1 MTKKILGLLFI
12 LAFLFMPE
20 GTKAQQVLDESNI
33 FIFDNTDD
41 GNSTGTS
48 GTFMNDPRYREFP
61 QAQNLGT
68 DFYGF
73 WSNVSAIYS
82 GGNSRRAS
90 RYGSGDN
97 TGAHMQFYCTLQETD
112 YYVVYHHMNSANATT
127 DAYVTFQRFGEGLPA
142 DSFRYN
148 QQNNMRY
155 FDIMQD
161 GRLAENARGT
171 WYPMGIIQLFAA
183 DSSLTVEIGLDS
195 VGSNTLRAD
204 AIALVRSTQSGPDL
218 EFGNR
223 RFTYLYLDPATQDTI
238 INYNF
243 AKDRAPVEFPQTTFK
258 WGMYNDKKLML
269 YNYGNAPLT
278 VSGFQTGTSRFNV
291 ITPAPIIIPV
301 GGKQEITIR
310 FSPLGEETTV
320 DYLTIFSDDALEP
333 EATIPLIGTGINYN
347 FVLNASLDGSEPHW
361 NAPLPGA
368 FFDLIGTSW

>member
-347 FVLNASLDGSEPHW
+347 FVLNALT
-361 NAPLPGA
+361 L
-368 FFDLIGTSW
+368 